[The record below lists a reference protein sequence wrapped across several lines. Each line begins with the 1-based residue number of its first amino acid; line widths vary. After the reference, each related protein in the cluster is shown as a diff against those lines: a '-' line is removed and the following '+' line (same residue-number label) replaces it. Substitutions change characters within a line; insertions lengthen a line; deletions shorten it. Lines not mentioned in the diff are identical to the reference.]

1 MVTTSTYAFN
11 PSAADVVLN
20 AYSMVGVRRAQITTE
35 HLENASFQANLVG
48 VDFTNRNPNR
58 WQMATVDFTLVAG
71 TATYTFAP
79 EVVAVAAVWLNQTMP
94 DAAATTITRMLGPL
108 SAVEYASIAN
118 KNQQGTPT
126 SYFFSLLTPTPTLTL
141 WLVPNQ
147 NPEFDMQVQVFK
159 QQQDTTLPGGYTL
172 DTPYRFLDAY
182 TIGLAARLAL
192 VYPDPQRPSLPTDL
206 QAQYL
211 AAFTLAAQLDQ
222 ERVSLK
228 LAPNLSGYYPR

>member
-1 MVTTSTYAFN
+1 MATTGTYSFN

-20 AYSMVGVRRAQITTE
+20 AYGMVGVRRAQITNE
-35 HLENASFQANLVG
+35 HLENAAFQANLVG

-58 WQMATVDFTLVAG
+58 WQMETVDFTLVAG

-79 EVVAVAAVWLNQTMP
+79 EVVAVSAVWLNQTLSDP
-94 DAAATTITRMLGPL
+94 AATITRMLGPL

-118 KNQQGTPT
+118 KGQQGTPT

-147 NPEFDMQVQVFK
+147 NPAFTMQVQVFK
-159 QQQDTTLPGGYTL
+159 QQQDTALAGGYTL

-182 TIGLAARLAL
+182 TIGLAARLAV

-206 QAQYL
+206 QAQYI